1 MNIHQ
6 TFVLTLT
13 ITAAGPLADAE
24 VADALIAAAARVAA
38 SGDWHGDIIAVDG
51 ELVGRY
57 VLADDTIGV

>member
-13 ITAAGPLADAE
+13 ITAAGPL
-24 VADALIAAAARVAA
+24 ADALIAAAARVAA

-51 ELVGRY
+51 KLVGRY
-57 VLADDTIGV
+57 VLVDDTIGA